1 MLKALPFSSVSSIAA
16 HGMPYIL
23 LKLDPFLATVYGQK
37 EANFKLC
44 RVLIVCGRARGPG
57 RARAQFRPDK
67 SIKKVTSTFTKRW
80 EAGNKVHST
89 PYPEPNPG
97 ASHNILPS

>member
-23 LKLDPFLATVYGQK
+23 LKLDPFLATVYNQK

-44 RVLIVCGRARGPG
+44 RVLIV
-57 RARAQFRPDK
+57 
-67 SIKKVTSTFTKRW
+67 
-80 EAGNKVHST
+80 H
-89 PYPEPNPG
+89 
-97 ASHNILPS
+97 

>member
-23 LKLDPFLATVYGQK
+23 LKLDPFLATVYNQK

-67 SIKKVTSTFTKRW
+67 SIKKVSQVLSQN
-80 EAGNKVHST
+80 AGKLEIHST
-89 PYPEPNPG
+89 LYPG
-97 ASHNILPS
+97 ASRILPS

>member
-1 MLKALPFSSVSSIAA
+1 MLKALPISSVSSIAA

-23 LKLDPFLATVYGQK
+23 FVLKLDPFLATVYNQK

-67 SIKKVTSTFTKRW
+67 SIKKS
-80 EAGNKVHST
+80 NKYFEQTLGSWKYTRHHT
-89 PYPEPNPG
+89 PNPG